1 MIFIIRN
8 MGNMWTTRSV
18 VPLYG
23 SYLDERILRE
33 RRPLRKRV
41 SPIKMVRYSEPVVL
55 EPPPSQPEQPEWPAP
70 PPSPPPEPPQPPQE
84 QPQASPPPPP
94 PQASPPPS
102 PPPPQPQASQQ
113 QPVEFKEKAMRI
125 IHEVSR
131 RRQLFNQGTLLQR
144 RE

>member
-1 MIFIIRN
+1 MVPVKIESFPMILIVRN

-18 VPLYG
+18 VPLYE
-23 SYLDERILRE
+23 SYLDDRILRE

-41 SPIKMVRYSEPVVL
+41 SPIKMVRYSQPVVL
-55 EPPPSQPEQPEWPAP
+55 ESLPQDPSWPAP
-70 PPSPPPEPPQPPQE
+70 PPSPPS
-84 QPQASPPPPP
+84 PQASPP
-94 PQASPPPS
+94 

-113 QPVEFKEKAMRI
+113 QPQASQQQTVEFKEKAMRI

>member
-1 MIFIIRN
+1 MVPVKIESFPMILIVRN
-8 MGNMWTTRSV
+8 MGNMWTTRGV

-55 EPPPSQPEQPEWPAP
+55 ESPPSPPQPEQPEWPAP
-70 PPSPPPEPPQPPQE
+70 PPSPPPEPPQPPQ
-84 QPQASPPPPP
+84 QQ
-94 PQASPPPS
+94 PPPS
-102 PPPPQPQASQQ
+102 PPQPQPPQQ

>member
-41 SPIKMVRYSEPVVL
+41 SPIKMVQYSEPVVL
-55 EPPPSQPEQPEWPAP
+55 ESPPSQQPEWPAP
-70 PPSPPPEPPQPPQE
+70 PPSPPPQPEQPPQQ

-94 PQASPPPS
+94 P